1 MLASP
6 ERGAVSLSPAKKM
19 VGRIMYLHIGNNKNI
34 KMTDI
39 VGIFDTDTAT
49 ISKYTKTYL
58 SACEKRG
65 ETVYV
70 TMELPKSFILT
81 SETCKNTVYF
91 SQLSGKTLCQR
102 ADDIT
107 AEMYGHR

>member
-1 MLASP
+1 
-6 ERGAVSLSPAKKM
+6 
-19 VGRIMYLHIGNNKNI
+19 MYLHIGNNKNI
-34 KMTDI
+34 KMDDI

-58 SACEKRG
+58 SSAEKRG

-70 TMELPKSFILT
+70 TMELPKSFIIT
-81 SETCKNTVYF
+81 SANKENTVYF

-102 ADDIT
+102 ADDIL
-107 AEMYGHR
+107 AEIRADHGESYHERKKQ

>member
-1 MLASP
+1 
-6 ERGAVSLSPAKKM
+6 
-19 VGRIMYLHIGNNKNI
+19 MYLHIGNNKNI

-49 ISKYTKTYL
+49 VSKSTKQYL
-58 SACEKRG
+58 TACEKRG

-81 SETCKNTVYF
+81 SAKGENTIYF

-107 AEMYGHR
+107 AEMLNHR